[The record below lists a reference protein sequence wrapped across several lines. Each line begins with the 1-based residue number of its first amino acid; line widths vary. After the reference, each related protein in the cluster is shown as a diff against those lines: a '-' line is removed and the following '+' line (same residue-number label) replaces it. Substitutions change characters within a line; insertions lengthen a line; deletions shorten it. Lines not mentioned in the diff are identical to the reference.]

1 MGPVVSEAQWN
12 KVQGLIQTGI
22 DEGATLAAGGTGRPD
37 GLDEG
42 YFVKPTVFADVTNDM
57 TIAQEEIFG
66 PVVSIIGYD
75 SVEQAIEIANDTE
88 YGLAGYISGDQDE
101 AVAVAKRIRT
111 GMMHVNGAGPDFNA
125 PFGGYKQSGN
135 GREWGEL
142 GFEEFIESKAI
153 LGARLICVPASAP
166 GCVHLGAEAVCVFF
180 HEAGPRSC
188 AGFGRLA

>member
-75 SVEQAIEIANDTE
+75 PSSRRSR
-88 YGLAGYISGDQDE
+88 L
-101 AVAVAKRIRT
+101 RT
-111 GMMHVNGAGPDFNA
+111 TLSTAWPATSPVTRTR
-125 PFGGYKQSGN
+125 QSP
-135 GREWGEL
+135 
-142 GFEEFIESKAI
+142 S
-153 LGARLICVPASAP
+153 PSASAP
-166 GCVHLGAEAVCVFF
+166 G
-180 HEAGPRSC
+180 
-188 AGFGRLA
+188 